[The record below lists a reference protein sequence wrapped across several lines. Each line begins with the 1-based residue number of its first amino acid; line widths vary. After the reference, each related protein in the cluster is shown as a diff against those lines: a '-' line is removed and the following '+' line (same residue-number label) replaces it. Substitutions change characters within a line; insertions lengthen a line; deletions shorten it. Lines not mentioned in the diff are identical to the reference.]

1 MTTAPAY
8 AEDVPVL
15 AQERVAQDIYLL
27 TVAAKGGGAP
37 GQFYL
42 LRAWDRDPLLSRPLS
57 MYAAAKDS
65 VSFLYQVRGRGTGLL
80 SRCKPGDCLTLLGP
94 LGHGFR
100 LADLRGRVAIVTG
113 GIGIA
118 PMRALAEQLSPQHVT
133 LIAGFRSTPFALGDF
148 ERLGVRVQLA
158 TEDGCAG
165 TRGLCTD
172 LFDPGQFDSVAA
184 CGPAPMMARVAAMC
198 AAAQVPCQVSLEARM
213 ACGVGACLVCAC
225 ATVQGNRRVCADGP
239 VFDATEVVWHA

>member
-15 AQERVAQDIYLL
+15 AQERIAQDVYLL
-27 TVAAKGGGAP
+27 TVAAETGGAP

-57 MYAAAKDS
+57 LYGATDTT
-65 VSFLYQVRGRGTGLL
+65 VSFLYQVRGRGTALL
-80 SRCKPGDCLTLLGP
+80 SRCEPGDHMTLLGP

-100 LADLRGRVAIVTG
+100 LPDLRGRVAIVTG

-118 PMRALAEQLSPQHVT
+118 PMRGLAEQLLPQHVT
-133 LIAGFRSTPFALGDF
+133 LIAGFRGTPFALRDF
-148 ERLGVRVQLA
+148 ERLGVHVRAA

-165 TRGLCTD
+165 TRGVCTD
-172 LFDPGQFDSVAA
+172 LFDPGQFDSVAT

-198 AAAQVPCQVSLEARM
+198 ATTHVPCQVSLEARM

-225 ATVQGNRRVCADGP
+225 PTLQGNRRVCTDGP
-239 VFDATEVVWHA
+239 VFDASEVVWHA

>member
-1 MTTAPAY
+1 
-8 AEDVPVL
+8 VV
-15 AQERVAQDIYLL
+15 AQERVAQDVYLL

-57 MYAAAKDS
+57 IYTATDAT
-65 VSFLYQVRGRGTGLL
+65 VSFLYQVRGRGTALL
-80 SRCKPGDCLTLLGP
+80 SRCKASDCVTLLGP

-100 LADLRGRVAIVTG
+100 RADLRGRVAIVTG

-118 PMRALAEQLSPQHVT
+118 PMRALAEQLPPQHTT
-133 LIAGFRSTPFALGDF
+133 LIAGFRSAPFALRDF
-148 ERLGVRVQLA
+148 EQLGVHIRVA

-165 TRGLCTD
+165 SRGLCTD
-172 LFDPGQFDSVAA
+172 LLDPSEFDSVAT
-184 CGPAPMMARVAAMC
+184 CGPAPMMARVAVMC
-198 AAAQVPCQVSLEARM
+198 AEAHVPCQVSLEARM

-225 ATVQGNRRVCADGP
+225 ATLQGNRRVCSDGP